1 MFKKFIGITSVAV
14 LAALS
19 SSPAFA
25 DNKAQEIIDSPAYS
39 SFFKNYDDYLSGQKD
54 IVKNNSIKRTDDG
67 TIIYSFAQGKK
78 LNVDKDV
85 VNSDQITSGHV
96 DFINTITD
104 SYNNAYSKGYYKTQ
118 AQVNIHLKDNATY
131 SFYNASEIK
140 KQFEEDKKIIAHND
154 KVQEEVNALTKNL
167 EDYTEKFLD
176 KEDATYEQASSSAE
190 YQAIIGKINAKSSE
204 LKVSKASIVSR
215 EFLNIE
221 KNQDLFDQKINP
233 SQIFVFGN
241 PNEVDHK
248 NYMFSKAEAKKGLEQ
263 CSTVLSVD
271 KNGDQ
276 VSLLPSS
283 IDKSGMVF
291 GSVEEKRLFYK
302 FVLLHELSH
311 CEFST
316 NETTKFKKYSL
327 GNAEVDQVVNDLF
340 NSANASRYNNPF
352 NRHFQEHYAD
362 VYASM
367 ILLREESNT
376 ELVTNVLN
384 KITSLRSI
392 GAVDGDY
399 EHLTTYSLEQLK
411 HPEIMAKV
419 KSLPID
425 KLPDLAMEMS
435 EKGVALTLAT
445 STDFQT
451 YLNKQVS
458 KGFQIN
464 VLKALT
470 KAVDGTTF
478 NSDSYHENGLGDKN
492 NTISY
497 HADKL
502 VDLINKKMAE
512 DPNLRSE
519 TKLFLASKAESFDSS
534 VKTPSPIKNFEYS
547 TTTIDF
553 HAALFLSSI
562 KIADD
567 YMSGHKNFNQLGENL
582 KSSLQKSSFEPTIS
596 ISVAS
601 LANSLTNAQ
610 PKVDDLSPSSLPKDI
625 NSFVLKTSLDK
636 NSLQQKI
643 EEVTQK
649 ALESRNQF
657 LNDKNNIKVNK
668 L

>member
-54 IVKNNSIKRTDDG
+54 IVKKNSIKRTDDG

-78 LNVDKDV
+78 LNVDKEV

-104 SYNNAYSKGYYKTQ
+104 SYNNAYAKGYYKTQ
-118 AQVNIHLKDNATY
+118 AQVNIHLKEDATY

-140 KQFEEDKKIIAHND
+140 KQFEEQKKILEHND
-154 KVQEEVNALTKNL
+154 KVQEEVNSLSKTL

-176 KEDATYEQASSSAE
+176 KEDATYEEATSSPE
-190 YQAIIGKINAKSSE
+190 YQAIMDKINAKSSE
-204 LKVSKASIVSR
+204 LKVSKPNVVSR

-221 KNQDLFDQKINP
+221 KNQDLFDSKINP
-233 SQIFVFGN
+233 SQLFVFGN
-241 PNEVDHK
+241 PNAVDHK

-276 VSLLPSS
+276 VSLLPSNV
-283 IDKSGMVF
+283 DKSAMVF
-291 GSVEEKRLFYK
+291 GSAEEKRLFYK

-327 GNAEVDQVVNDLF
+327 GNSEVDQVVNDLF

-376 ELVTNVLN
+376 ELVQNVLN

-392 GAVDGDY
+392 GAADGDY
-399 EHLTTYSLEQLK
+399 EHLTTYSLEQIK
-411 HPEIMAKV
+411 HPEIMAKI
-419 KSLPID
+419 KSASIDELPTI
-425 KLPDLAMEMS
+425 AMQMS
-435 EKGVALTLAT
+435 EKGVSLTLAN
-445 STDFQT
+445 SSEFQT
-451 YLNKQVS
+451 YLNKQAS
-458 KGFQIN
+458 KGFQVN

-478 NSDSYHENGLGDKN
+478 DSDSYHANGLGDKH
-492 NTISY
+492 NTISN

-502 VDLINKKMAE
+502 VEIINQKMKE
-512 DPNLRSE
+512 DPKLRSE
-519 TKLFLASKAESFDSS
+519 TKIFLASKAESFDSS
-534 VKTPSPIKNFEYS
+534 VKTPLPIKSFEYS
-547 TTTIDF
+547 STTTEF
-553 HAALFLSSI
+553 HASLFISSM
-562 KIADD
+562 KIAED
-567 YMSGHKNFNQLGENL
+567 YMSEHKNFNQLGEKL
-582 KSSLQKSSFEPTIS
+582 KASLEKSSFEPTMS
-596 ISVAS
+596 VSVAS
-601 LANSLTNAQ
+601 LANSLTNVQ
-610 PKVDDLSPSSLPKDI
+610 PKADDLSPSALPKDI

-636 NSLQQKI
+636 NSLQKKI

-657 LNDKNNIKVNK
+657 LNGQNNIKVNK